1 MVALASFHCTIKLES
16 LLTPDISQP
25 SETGKF
31 ETLLPKAS
39 TKQHQPAEAIS
50 CLEAR

>member
-16 LLTPDISQP
+16 LLTPEISQP

-31 ETLLPKAS
+31 ETTSKAS
-39 TKQHQPAEAIS
+39 TKLQQPAEA
-50 CLEAR
+50 AA